1 MKNFWEMNRLQ
12 AELVLLF
19 KGPELS
25 IDKMGGLLTS
35 RINLIQLK
43 EHYLFEKSLQSNPII
58 KTLPKIPPKTIE
70 LQMYFILCVCIPNII
85 WVWTNYN
92 GIMHFIY
99 LFMQNICFLIYV
111 VTEQAFL
118 RINTGMLLNN
128 NVFSHELN
136 WSWEFGFLLF
146 YYFFSY
152 YFYWFLFLL
161 Y

>member
-1 MKNFWEMNRLQ
+1 MI
-12 AELVLLF
+12 LL
-19 KGPELS
+19 KRPEPS
-25 IDKMGGLLTS
+25 IDRQRTIS
-35 RINLIQLK
+35 LILLK
-43 EHYLFEKSLQSNPII
+43 EFFLIFYPFNQIYDLKYSPKSHQKQSNFKCI
-58 KTLPKIPPKTIE
+58 
-70 LQMYFILCVCIPNII
+70 FALCVCIPNII

-146 YYFFSY
+146 YIFFSY
-152 YFYWFLFLL
+152 YFYWFIFLF